1 MSLRSRIDLFWTVPV
16 AALLVLAIL
25 SPTASACPI
34 TTVPGAG
41 TFTPPF
47 TRGSAFL
54 RSTGNILT
62 AVSNVEGI
70 DTCSGEHDLELPN
83 PNKTPNEYILFA
95 TAGMGGF
102 SALFFGSSAT
112 GTLQHTYSYSI
123 GCGPCPVGT
132 PIDLAVQGSSEW
144 LQYGAAVG
152 VLKLGGTASSTLTG
166 SLQVDPFPG
175 SPFALGPSPAT
186 VSVSAGFGTS
196 SIGSEFPQTTPF
208 SSIASAVCPLSPQ
221 TVRIDLSVSASRTGG
236 ATTGIASFNSV
247 DMQLTSDCSCPTYG
261 YTPVTVEVTLEESTA
276 DPPVSA
282 TTPSFL
288 SCLVPSPDTAVS
300 QPNALLALGNGDLL
314 FTETTTSADAATLL
328 AQGPQTAFMTYD
340 GTAVSSANFYSGPL
354 GLVSSVVR
362 GTHAGVGSFSA
373 GNLVAVEGA
382 AWDWSTPAL
391 DAQTERLLLIDEY
404 GTVTDLVL
412 SESLVLP
419 SALVFGKGGYF
430 GDDLI
435 VALSDAGKLAT
446 VNPAGTV
453 NTEAL
458 AYDFG
463 TPVSLAWGPE
473 GSSFAGK
480 LFVADVGSREANG
493 ALTSSTGRILV
504 VDGTTGAVSTF
515 ASGLDGPVA
524 LGFKDAGA
532 FDGCLPTNRLYV
544 LEAGTAD
551 PISGEL
557 AAGSGALGAYTSS
570 ATVEWVSEDLD
581 SPTDFDFRSGSKLVL
596 ASASGL
602 LEASS
607 SGSSSGLPSLLPS
620 GLLVLLAGLAGFG
633 VFRLSRRRS

>member
-1 MSLRSRIDLFWTVPV
+1 MNLRRRLGVLWTAPV
-16 AALLVLAIL
+16 SALLVLAIF
-25 SPTASACPI
+25 SPPASACPI
-34 TTVPGAG
+34 TRTLGAG
-41 TFTPPF
+41 AYTLPF
-47 TRGSAFL
+47 TRSSAVL
-54 RSTGNILT
+54 KSTGNILT
-62 AVSNVEGI
+62 TVSNLAGI
-70 DTCSGEHDLELPN
+70 NSCSGQHDLELPN
-83 PNKTPNEYILFA
+83 PTKTPNEYILFA

-112 GTLQHTYSYSI
+112 GTLQHTYSYSV
-123 GCGPCPVGT
+123 GCGPCPAGT
-132 PIDLAVQGSSEW
+132 PIDLEVQGSSEW
-144 LQYGAAVG
+144 LQFGAAVG
-152 VLKLGGTASSTLTG
+152 VLKLAGTASSTLTG

-175 SPFALGPSPAT
+175 SPFALGPTPAT
-186 VSVSAGFGTS
+186 ASVSAGLGTAT
-196 SIGSEFPQTTPF
+196 IGSEIPQTTPF
-208 SSIASAVCPLSPQ
+208 SSVASAVCPLSPQ

-247 DMQLTSDCSCPTYG
+247 EMQLTSDCSCPTDVI
-261 YTPVTVEVTLEESTA
+261 PVTVEVTLEESTA
-276 DPPVSA
+276 DPPVSP

-300 QPNALLALGNGDLL
+300 QPNALLALENGDLL

-362 GTHAGVGSFSA
+362 GTHVGGGPFST

-382 AWDWSTPAL
+382 AWDWVTPAL

-404 GTVTDLVL
+404 GAVTDLVL
-412 SESLVLP
+412 SESIVLP
-419 SALVFGKGGYF
+419 SALVFAKGGYF

-435 VALSDAGKLAT
+435 VALSDTGKLAT
-446 VNPAGTV
+446 VSPAGTV
-453 NTEAL
+453 NTGAL
-458 AYDFG
+458 SYDFG

-480 LFVADVGSREANG
+480 LLVADVGSREANG
-493 ALTSSTGRILV
+493 ALTSGTGRILA
-504 VDGTTGAVSTF
+504 VDGTTGSVSTF
-515 ASGLDGPVA
+515 ASGLDAPVA
-524 LGFKDAGA
+524 LGFFGGDP
-532 FDGCLPTNRLYV
+532 DGCLPTNRLYV

-551 PISGEL
+551 PISGKL
-557 AAGSGALGAYTSS
+557 DPGSGALGAYTSS
-570 ATVEWVSEDLD
+570 AVVEWIAEDLD

-596 ASASGL
+596 ASASGF

-607 SGSSSGLPSLLPS
+607 SGSSSGLPALLPP

-633 VFRLSRRRS
+633 VYRLSRRRS